1 MSNGNVIMV
10 YLIVGLIKKTLYKN
24 DSILSEILEEILMLK
39 MIFQIMQQKMILT
52 HADTAICALK
62 LNIASLK
69 AEVDKLDIN
78 KLVPV
83 PVDLR
88 KLSDVDKNDV
98 AKKAVYNKLATKVNN
113 IDTSE
118 FVLKTKCSADY

>member
-52 HADTAICALK
+52 HADTASFALK